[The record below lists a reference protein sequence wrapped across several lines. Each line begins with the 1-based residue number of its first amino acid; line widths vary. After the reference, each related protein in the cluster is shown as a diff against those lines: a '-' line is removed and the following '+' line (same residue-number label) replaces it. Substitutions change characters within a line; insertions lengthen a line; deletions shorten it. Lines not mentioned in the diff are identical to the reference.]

1 MDGKLTVLSGL
12 NEGQQVAV
20 SGQFL
25 IDSEASLS
33 GLTQRMGSGS
43 TATGDAKTQAAAGPI
58 HEGTGT
64 VEELSDTAVTLKHGP
79 IASLQWGPMT
89 MPFNLPSP
97 DVAKDLKPGDSV
109 RFRFRQAD
117 GDFVIERIEKTG
129 GGQ

>member
-1 MDGKLTVLSGL
+1 
-12 NEGQQVAV
+12 QVAV

-33 GLTQRMGSGS
+33 GLTQRMGESSAG
-43 TATGDAKTQAAAGPI
+43 AGGDKPLRTAAGPI

-64 VEELSDTAVTLKHGP
+64 VEELSATAVTLKHGP

-89 MPFNLPSP
+89 MPFSLPSP
-97 DVAKDLKPGDSV
+97 DVAKGVKAGDSV

-117 GDFVIERIEKTG
+117 GDFVIESIEKTG
-129 GGQ
+129 GGR